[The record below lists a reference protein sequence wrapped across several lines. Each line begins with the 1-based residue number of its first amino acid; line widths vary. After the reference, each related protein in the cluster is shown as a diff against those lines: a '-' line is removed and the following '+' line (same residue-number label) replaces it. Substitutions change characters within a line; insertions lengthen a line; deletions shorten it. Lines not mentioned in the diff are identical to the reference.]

1 MNFSASIRFGSEI
14 LSNIEEQTAE
24 CNSFKQTKILLTLVR
39 LKGYFFKDVS
49 IRLGDLEGVIFISIN
64 IFIMFWTC
72 YWTKQMTEP
81 PSILKCQILQTLSLE
96 RWNSILRAL
105 MAGVR
110 RRGNDSNMKLDE
122 SLGCKFCNF

>member
-24 CNSFKQTKILLTLVR
+24 CSSFKQTKILLTIVR

-64 IFIMFWTC
+64 ISHFHYVLDMLLDETDDRASIHTQMPDFADSVSREVEFYFKGSDGRC
-72 YWTKQMTEP
+72 MTEGNR
-81 PSILKCQILQTLSLE
+81 LKYET
-96 RWNSILRAL
+96 
-105 MAGVR
+105 G
-110 RRGNDSNMKLDE
+110 
-122 SLGCKFCNF
+122 

>member
-122 SLGCKFCNF
+122 SLRCKFCNF